1 MQIGFGRP
9 LDLTR
14 GRSFALKKV
23 KQHRQKASLNS
34 RVPVSTAVDPSREQ
48 GSYPGPLGLNS
59 LHEARL
65 ITSLVEYYGWTLC
78 TDGNLYNP
86 NPSASQLRGDA
97 A

>member
-1 MQIGFGRP
+1 MKKQP
-9 LDLTR
+9 Y
-14 GRSFALKKV
+14 GRSLK
-23 KQHRQKASLNS
+23 A
-34 RVPVSTAVDPSREQ
+34 RVPVSITVDPS
-48 GSYPGPLGLNS
+48 PGLKSQPRPVGLNS

-86 NPSASQLRGDA
+86 NPSASQLMGDA

>member
-1 MQIGFGRP
+1 MM
-9 LDLTR
+9 TSAKV
-14 GRSFALKKV
+14 RSLKF
-23 KQHRQKASLNS
+23 
-34 RVPVSTAVDPSREQ
+34 RVPVSTTGTPSPEQ
-48 GSYPGPLGLNS
+48 ASQARPVGLNR

-86 NPSASQLRGDA
+86 NPDSTALRSHA

>member
-1 MQIGFGRP
+1 MKRP
-9 LDLTR
+9 S
-14 GRSFALKKV
+14 RSVSRKT
-23 KQHRQKASLNS
+23 
-34 RVPVSTAVDPSREQ
+34 RVPVSTTGNPSPEQ
-48 GSYPGPLGLNS
+48 ASQPRPVGLNS

-86 NPSASQLRGDA
+86 NPGSAALRSHA